1 MESNNKSRM
10 VEQVYRRFETDI
22 LNRTLK
28 PGDRLPAERE
38 LKEKLGVSRWTIREA
53 YRILRQKG
61 LVEIKHGGGTFVTII
76 DNDLAG
82 TTINTLIRQK
92 GVSHEHLQEFRETI
106 ESRCA
111 IFAVE
116 RATDEE
122 ISGFKMILA
131 QLKEKFDKEGDD
143 IGFYSLELE
152 LHAELARM
160 SRNPLF
166 EWFVDTFRR
175 NASELGSIQLSGSS
189 NANEALLDW
198 DDFICALEKREGV
211 KASIIMT
218 NHIFKY
224 RRILNEL
231 EQAKNRKGKF

>member
-1 MESNNKSRM
+1 MDSSNKSRM
-10 VEQVYRRFETDI
+10 AEQVYRRFEKDI
-22 LNRTLK
+22 LNRKLK

-38 LKEKLGVSRWTIREA
+38 LQDQLKVSRWTIREA

-61 LVEIKHGGGTFVTII
+61 LVEIKHGGGTFVKII

-92 GVSHEHLQEFRETI
+92 GVSSEHLQEFRETI

-116 RATDEE
+116 RATADE
-122 ISGFKMILA
+122 ISDFKLLLS
-131 QLKEKFDKEGDD
+131 QLKEKYENHGDD
-143 IGFYSLELE
+143 LEFYELELE

-166 EWFVDTFRR
+166 EWFVDTFKR
-175 NASELGSIQLSGSS
+175 NASELGGIQLSGSS
-189 NANEALLDW
+189 NSGGALEDW
-198 DDFICALEKREGV
+198 DDFVSALEKREGV
-211 KASIIMT
+211 KASIILT

-224 RRILNEL
+224 RRILNAL
-231 EQAKNRKGKF
+231 EQAKQTEEK